1 MAFTVSPSVI
11 VREVDASATVPA
23 IATPPGAIAG
33 VFRWGPVNEPVLIT
47 SEDQLVNRFGKP
59 TDDNFE
65 TFFTAAD
72 FLAYGSP
79 LFVSRADNGALTA
92 NGDQRVY
99 FDASTAYAN
108 TAAPGY
114 VEGTTP
120 GSIGALDTANSG
132 PVGAFEAKY
141 PGAVGNSIDVA
152 IARGDDFESVVID
165 DIPALH
171 VAYTAVSNTAPSNDI
186 EFNTDSYTFQHP
198 ITANTDFLGA
208 HSNSANTTDAFN
220 VGDVIVIGSDR
231 AGYQELEVSGFTTK
245 SVDSTGVELTGAD
258 AGKSSLA
265 AAENVTITFAKKYTM
280 SETSATAL
288 KITRKWKYAYLFGKA
303 ADSNNHFHV
312 AVVDGDGGITGA
324 SGTVLEL
331 YNNVSKVAGAQL
343 SDGTDQ
349 YYETVINNRSEWVQ
363 IADKT
368 EFESITTKYESFA
381 NAGTPGTDGRAE
393 SAATIADLGP
403 AYDTFKNANEIDVQ
417 FVMQGKGD
425 TAGNIANYIVS
436 NVVDYR
442 KDAVAFISPDRAS
455 ATASTTQGKLDAII
469 GYRNKIQNSS
479 YWFMDSGYKYR
490 FDKYNDVYRWVP
502 LNGDMAGLAARVE
515 SWESPAGFR
524 KGVIKNVV
532 KLSFNPD
539 KAQRDQLYAADVN
552 PVISQVGQGIVLFG
566 DKTGLGTTSAFDRLN
581 VRRLFIAVEK
591 AIANASQS
599 FLFELNDEFTQTQ
612 FKNAIDPFLRDI
624 QGRRGIID
632 FRIVSDASINTP
644 TVVDAN
650 KFRANIFIKP
660 ARSINVIEL
669 TFVATRSGVEF
680 DEIVGQLT

>member
-79 LFVSRADNGALTA
+79 LFVSRADNGAATA
-92 NGDQRVY
+92 TGSDNVY
-99 FDASTAYAN
+99 FTADTAYAN

-120 GSIGALDTANSG
+120 GSIGALDTANST
-132 PVGAFEAKY
+132 VGAFAAKY
-141 PGAVGNSIDVA
+141 PGAVGNSIEVA

-171 VAYTAVSNTAPSNDI
+171 TAFSAVANTAPSNDI
-186 EFNTDSYTFQHP
+186 EFNTSSYTFQHP

-208 HSNSANTTDAFN
+208 HAGGANTTDAFN

-231 AGYQELEVSGFTTK
+231 SGYQELEVSAFSTT
-245 SVDSTGVELTGAD
+245 SVDSTGVELTGND
-258 AGKSSLA
+258 AGNANLA
-265 AAENVTITFAKKYTM
+265 AAENVTISFAKNYTM
-280 SETSATAL
+280 SETEATRL
-288 KITRKWKYAYLFGKA
+288 KITRKWKYANLFGKA
-303 ADSNNHFHV
+303 ADSNDHFHV
-312 AVVDGDGGITGA
+312 AVVDGDGNISGA
-324 SGTVLEL
+324 AGTVLEL

-349 YYETVINNRSEWVQ
+349 YYETVINNRSEWVK
-363 IADKT
+363 INDKPT
-368 EFESITTKYESFA
+368 FEAITTAYETFA
-381 NAGTPGTDGRAE
+381 EGTDGRSE

-425 TAGNIANYIVS
+425 TAGNVANYIVS

-442 KDAVAFISPDRAS
+442 KDAVAFISPDRTS
-455 ATASTTQGKLDAII
+455 ATAATTQAKLDAII

-532 KLSFNPD
+532 KLAFNPD